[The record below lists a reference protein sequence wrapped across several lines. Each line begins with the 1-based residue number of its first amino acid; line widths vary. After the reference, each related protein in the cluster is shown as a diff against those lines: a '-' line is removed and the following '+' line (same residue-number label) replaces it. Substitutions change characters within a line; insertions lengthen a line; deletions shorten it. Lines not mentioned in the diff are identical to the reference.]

1 MIRAWLLPDIVSPEQ
16 RSRMMSGIRGKD
28 TKPEMVLRRGL
39 HALGFRFRLHDRK
52 LPGTPDLVFPKY
64 HAVILVHG
72 CFWHGH
78 DCHLFRLPGSRT
90 EFWRMKIDRNRAV
103 DVRTEL
109 ALHNAGW
116 RVGTVWECAMRG
128 KGRLSMENILEV
140 CSAWLKSDASE
151 LEIRGQ

>member
-1 MIRAWLLPDIVSPEQ
+1 MIRARLLPDIVSPEQ

-39 HALGFRFRLHDRK
+39 HALGFRFRLHERK

-64 HAVILVHG
+64 HAVILAHG

-90 EFWRMKIDRNRAV
+90 EFWRTKIERNRAV
-103 DVRTEL
+103 DARTQL
-109 ALHNAGW
+109 ALRDAGW

-128 KGRLSMENILEV
+128 KGRLSMEDILEA
-140 CSAWLKSDASE
+140 CSSWLKSDASE

>member
-28 TKPEMVLRRGL
+28 TKPEMMLRRGL

-64 HAVILVHG
+64 HAVILAHG

-90 EFWRMKIDRNRAV
+90 EFWRTKIERNRAV
-103 DVRTEL
+103 DARTQL
-109 ALHNAGW
+109 ALRDAGW

-128 KGRLSMENILEV
+128 KGRLSMEEILDA
-140 CSAWLKSDASE
+140 CASWLKSDASE

>member
-1 MIRAWLLPDIVSPEQ
+1 
-16 RSRMMSGIRGKD
+16 MSGIRGKD
-28 TKPEMVLRRGL
+28 TKPEMMLRRGL

-64 HAVILVHG
+64 HAVILAHG

-90 EFWRMKIDRNRAV
+90 EFWRTKIERNRAV
-103 DVRTEL
+103 DARTQL
-109 ALHNAGW
+109 ALRDAGW
-116 RVGTVWECAMRG
+116 RVRTVWECAMRG
-128 KGRLSMENILEV
+128 KGRLSMEEILDA
-140 CSAWLKSDASE
+140 CASWLKSDASE

>member
-90 EFWRMKIDRNRAV
+90 EFWRTKIERNRAV
-103 DVRTEL
+103 DARTQL
-109 ALHNAGW
+109 VLRDAGW

-128 KGRLSMENILEV
+128 KGRLSMEEILDT
-140 CSAWLKSDASE
+140 CASWLKSDASE

>member
-1 MIRAWLLPDIVSPEQ
+1 
-16 RSRMMSGIRGKD
+16 MMSGIRGKD

-90 EFWRMKIDRNRAV
+90 EFWRTKIDRNRAV

-109 ALHNAGW
+109 ALRDAGW

-128 KGRLSMENILEV
+128 KGRLSMENILEA

>member
-1 MIRAWLLPDIVSPEQ
+1 
-16 RSRMMSGIRGKD
+16 MMSGIRGKD
-28 TKPEMVLRRGL
+28 TKPEMVMRRGL

-90 EFWRMKIDRNRAV
+90 EFWRTKIDRNRAI
-103 DVRTEL
+103 DARTEL
-109 ALHNAGW
+109 ALHDGGW

-128 KGRLSMENILEV
+128 KGRISMENILEA
-140 CSAWLKSDASE
+140 CSAWLKSDVSE
-151 LEIRGQ
+151 LEIRGR

>member
-64 HAVILVHG
+64 HAVILAHG

-90 EFWRMKIDRNRAV
+90 EFWRTKIDRNRAV
-103 DVRTEL
+103 DARTQL
-109 ALHNAGW
+109 ALRDAGW

-128 KGRLSMENILEV
+128 KGRLSMENILEA
-140 CSAWLKSDASE
+140 CSVWLKSDVSE